1 MAMAQTLTPQQIA
14 ELLRTYAQQQRVL
27 SNPFIRWLMEQQQ
40 MSGVLDARTQQLV
53 QQLQNQILQL
63 TGTGSSFESAPPQRF
78 AELQATP
85 AAASM
90 PPGTVPGVFSPG
102 AMAAP
107 GASPLPILELLRRGG
122 AM

>member
-1 MAMAQTLTPQQIA
+1 MAQNLTPQQIA
-14 ELLRTYAQQQRVL
+14 ELLQTYAQQQRVL

-63 TGTGSSFESAPPQRF
+63 TGTGSSFESAPPQQF
-78 AELQATP
+78 VEMQAMQP
-85 AAASM
+85 AVSI
-90 PPGTVPGVFSPG
+90 PPGTVLSFAQPG
-102 AMAAP
+102 AMTAP
-107 GASPLPILELLRRGG
+107 GAAPLPLLELLRRGR